1 MKNIIFCDQYGQ
13 LGGGQQVLLELVKA
27 ALANRFAV
35 TVLIPAGSCADKLE
49 ALGAEVRRIPSCA
62 LTQGKKSVLD
72 LMRFAMHNMLVF
84 FQNFSVLRSADLIYV
99 NGNRLLPVAFLAQ
112 RILGKG
118 AACHIH
124 LNHGTLEKKLF
135 RIFLRQRRT
144 VAIVV
149 PSAFI
154 QRELVHFD
162 IAFDSPKVRIVE
174 NGLDARFTSTA
185 FEDRF
190 SSHPLRHVGI
200 VGRVSPEKGQDVLP
214 ALARRFPDMDF
225 HVMGDAAFSSAD
237 FYATL
242 RRDSPANV
250 HFHGW
255 VEDLPQKVRE
265 IGLQICLVPSRCPES
280 TPGHSF
286 EAAPLVP
293 MQMAALSCLVM
304 VRRLG
309 ALEDVAKNLQLV
321 SFDSDEELI
330 PMIESLKAQPVAE
343 ALVLCENSHKL
354 AVSRYGHDSF
364 HENLKGLLCAL
375 MSEICKWER

>member
-72 LMRFAMHNMLVF
+72 LMRFAMHNILVF

-99 NGNRLLPVAFLAQ
+99 NGNRLLPVALLAQ
-112 RILGKG
+112 RVLGKK

-124 LNHGTLEKKLF
+124 LNHGTLEKKLLRF
-135 RIFLRQRRT
+135 FLRQRRT

-154 QRELVHFD
+154 QRGLVHFD
-162 IAFDSPKVRIVE
+162 TAFDSPKVRIVE

-190 SSHPLRHVGI
+190 SGRPLRHVGI

-214 ALARRFPDMDF
+214 ELARRFPDMAF
-225 HVMGDAAFSSAD
+225 HVLGDAAFSSAD
-237 FYATL
+237 FDAAL
-242 RRDSPANV
+242 QRDCPTNV

-265 IGLQICLVPSRCPES
+265 IGLQICLVPSRCPQS

-293 MQMAALSCLVM
+293 MQMTALSCLVL

-309 ALEDVAKNLQLV
+309 ALEDVAKSLQLAC
-321 SFDSDEELI
+321 FDSDDELMAVI
-330 PMIESLKAQPVAE
+330 KKLCLQSESDTISQCK
-343 ALVLCENSHKL
+343 NSHMR
-354 AVSRYGHDSF
+354 VISRYSHSAF
-364 HENLKGLLCAL
+364 HANLQKNMREL
-375 MSEICKWER
+375 MLEQ

>member
-27 ALANRFAV
+27 AMADKFTV
-35 TVLIPAGSCADKLE
+35 QVLIPEGPCADKLE
-49 ALGAEVRRIPSCA
+49 TLGVGVRRISNCA

-72 LMRFAMHNMLVF
+72 IMRFAMYNMSVF
-84 FQNFSVLRSADLIYV
+84 FKNFSVLRSADLIYV
-99 NGNRLLPVAFLAQ
+99 NGNRLLLVALLAQ
-112 RILGKG
+112 RVLGKK

-135 RIFLRQRRT
+135 RTFLRQRRT

-162 IAFDSPKVRIVE
+162 TAFDSPKVRIVE

-190 SSHPLRHVGI
+190 SGRPLRHVGI

-250 HFHGW
+250 HFYGW

-309 ALEDVAKNLQLV
+309 ALEDVAENLQLLN
-321 SFDSDEELI
+321 FDSDEELI
-330 PMIESLKAQPVAE
+330 PAIENLRAQSEAE
-343 ALVLCENSHKL
+343 AIAFCCNIYQLT
-354 AVSRYGHDSF
+354 VSRYGHQSF
-364 HENLKGLLCAL
+364 HERLKELIRAL
-375 MSEICKWER
+375 IWEK